1 MAACAC
7 GSGNQYK
14 ECCEKYIT
22 GQENAPTAE
31 SLMRS
36 RYTAFTNGSI
46 DYLFDTH
53 HESTQDTL
61 DRTEVEAWSK
71 DSEWE
76 SLTIKNVEK
85 GQTADTN
92 GSVEFIAE
100 FKIDSV
106 LQKHHEKASFKKEDD
121 GKWYFQDGKV
131 QNQPFTR
138 VGEKVGRND
147 PCVCGSGK
155 KFKKCCG

>member
-1 MAACAC
+1 MAVCAC
-7 GSGNQYK
+7 GSGNKYQ
-14 ECCEKYIT
+14 ECCEKYIS
-22 GQENAPTAE
+22 GQEIAPTAE

-46 DYLFDTH
+46 DYLFNTH
-53 HESTQDTL
+53 HSSTKETL
-61 DRTEVEAWSK
+61 DRTEVENWSK

-76 SLTIKNVEK
+76 GLTIKNIEK
-85 GQTADTN
+85 GQEADSD

-100 FKIDSV
+100 FKIDGV

-121 GKWYFQDGKV
+121 GRWYFQDGKV
-131 QNQPFTR
+131 QNRPITR
-138 VGEKVGRND
+138 AASKVGRND

-155 KFKKCCG
+155 KYKKCCG